1 VESYFDITTGG
12 FSSFPTNSVG
22 RSKEVI
28 IIRFP
33 FLSGSE
39 RERERRKNPENK
51 KEKKNELLYVERAV
65 TWASKNEKEKKKK

>member
-39 RERERRKNPENK
+39 RERERRRKNPENK
-51 KEKKNELLYVERAV
+51 KEKMNYC
-65 TWASKNEKEKKKK
+65 TSNGP

>member
-39 RERERRKNPENK
+39 REREREEKTPKTKR
-51 KEKKNELLYVERAV
+51 EKK
-65 TWASKNEKEKKKK
+65 